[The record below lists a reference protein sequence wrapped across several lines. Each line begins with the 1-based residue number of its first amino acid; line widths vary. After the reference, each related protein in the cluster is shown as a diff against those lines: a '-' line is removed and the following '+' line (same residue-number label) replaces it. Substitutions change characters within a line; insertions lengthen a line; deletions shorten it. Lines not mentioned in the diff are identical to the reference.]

1 MFLVSYISKLVLVV
15 QTFIGNKG
23 GTKDSTLSFIL
34 GGDYLTFKFDANIQ
48 LLDSERGFLSIDAM
62 DFFRLWY
69 YMQT

>member
-23 GTKDSTLSFIL
+23 GMKDSTLSFIL
-34 GGDYLTFKFDANIQ
+34 GGDYLTFRFDANIQ
-48 LLDSERGFLSIDAM
+48 LLDNERGFLSIDAM